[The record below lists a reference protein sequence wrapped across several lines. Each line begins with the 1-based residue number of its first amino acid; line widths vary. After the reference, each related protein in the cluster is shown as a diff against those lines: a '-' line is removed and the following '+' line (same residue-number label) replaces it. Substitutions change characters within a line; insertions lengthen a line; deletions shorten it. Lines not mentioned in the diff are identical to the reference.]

1 MTFGNMNSPWE
12 LTNSQFISVLE
23 NQGVET
29 VEITPMGGD
38 TNYRAYQVTGIL
50 VGEDQQEYV
59 TYISNDDEWNYV
71 FDRINSLNHDIYTSN
86 DVVWVFNPAP
96 SYSIGNVIFIVLII
110 GGFIFMFYFMM
121 RSGNNANRQAF
132 DFGKSRAQISKN
144 EKTTFKDVAG
154 ADEEKEELKEIIDFL
169 KNPKRYIELGAR
181 IPKGIL
187 LVGPP
192 GTGKTL
198 IARAVAGE
206 ANVPFY
212 FVSGSDFLE
221 MFVGVGASRVRDMF
235 KVAKAHAPCIL
246 FIDEIDA
253 VGRQRGTGLGG
264 GHDER
269 EQTLNQL
276 LVEMDGFG
284 HNSGVIIIAATNR
297 VDILDPALMRPGRF
311 DRQIYVGKPDIK
323 GREEILQVHSRNKKI
338 NPEITFKEIARRTP
352 GFTGAD
358 LENLMNE
365 AALLAAR
372 ENRTQIELHHI
383 DEAVDRVLMGPAKK
397 SRVFSKKERN
407 FIAHHEAG
415 HTVVGLKLENAS
427 IVHKVTIIPRGQAG
441 GYNLMLPEEEQA
453 FLQTRQ
459 NLLEIITGLLG
470 GRVAEEV
477 IFGEISTGA
486 HNDLERATAIARAMI
501 TQFGMSDNLGP
512 VTYEKDTDTVFLGR
526 DYGKSKD
533 FSEAIATEIDK
544 EVRGIIHD
552 CYGKAKALI
561 IEHIELLKTIAK
573 YLLEVETLTK
583 EDIDEIKA
591 SVDGADMVFVTCG
604 LGGGTG
610 TGASP
615 IVAEAAREAGA
626 LTIAIVT
633 IPFSAE
639 GSIRMQNAEAGL
651 KRLREVSD
659 TVIVVPNDRLLDA
672 VPNLPMQ
679 AAFKVADEVLMRSVK
694 GITELIT
701 RPGLI
706 NLDFADVRTVMTNG
720 GVAMIGMGE
729 AEGEEKARDS
739 VMKALRSPLLDVDV
753 SGLIF
758 W

>member
-1 MTFGNMNSPWE
+1 MAIAKKPTKSPTTNRTTQFLTILILIVIVITIFVTWGNTNSPIP
-12 LTNSQFISVLE
+12 LTNTQFESLLV

-29 VEITPMGGD
+29 VDVTPLAGELND
-38 TNYRAYQVTGIL
+38 DAYEVTGYL
-50 VGEDQQEYV
+50 SGDSDNDGVNDKFV
-59 TYISNDDEWNYV
+59 TYFANHIELEAFEARVKALNNDA
-71 FDRINSLNHDIYTSN
+71 FPAN
-86 DVVWVFNPAP
+86 DVVYTFVPA
-96 SYSIGNVIFIVLII
+96 SNYSIGNVIFIVLII

-121 RSGNNANRQAF
+121 KRGNNQNKQAF
-132 DFGKSRAQISKN
+132 DFGKSRAKVSKN
-144 EKTTFKDVAG
+144 QKTTFNDVAG
-154 ADEEKEELKEIIDFL
+154 ADEEKEELQEIIDFL
-169 KNPKRYIELGAR
+169 KNPKRYVDLGAR
-181 IPKGIL
+181 IPKGVL

-206 ANVPFY
+206 ASVPFY

-235 KVAKAHAPCIL
+235 KTAKAHTPCIL

-311 DRQIYVGKPDIK
+311 DRQIFVGKPDIK
-323 GREEILQVHSRNKKI
+323 GRQAILKVHSRNKKI
-338 NPEITFKEIARRTP
+338 NPDIKFKEIARRTP

-365 AALLAAR
+365 SALLAAR

-397 SRVFSKKERN
+397 SKIFSKKERN

-415 HTVVGLKLENAS
+415 HTIVGLKLKNAS

-453 FLQTRQ
+453 FLQTKQ

-470 GRVAEEV
+470 GRVAEEI

-486 HNDLERATAIARAMI
+486 HNDLERATAIARAMV
-501 TQFGMSDNLGP
+501 TQYGMSENLGP
-512 VTYEKDTDTVFLGR
+512 VTYEKDSNTVFLGR
-526 DYGKSKD
+526 DYGKSNN

-544 EVRGIIHD
+544 EIRGVIHE
-552 CYGKAKALI
+552 CYEDARALI
-561 IEHIELLKTIAK
+561 TEHLDLLKTVAK
-573 YLLEVETLTK
+573 YLLDVETLNR
-583 EDIDEIKA
+583 EDIDEIA
-591 SVDGADMVFVTCG
+591 A
-604 LGGGTG
+604 TG
-610 TGASP
+610 KLARWDDVLAGDLDDKKTEP
-615 IVAEAAREAGA
+615 LKEATKE
-626 LTIAIVT
+626 
-633 IPFSAE
+633 PE
-639 GSIRMQNAEAGL
+639 
-651 KRLREVSD
+651 KKPKEV
-659 TVIVVPNDRLLDA
+659 
-672 VPNLPMQ
+672 
-679 AAFKVADEVLMRSVK
+679 KH
-694 GITELIT
+694 
-701 RPGLI
+701 
-706 NLDFADVRTVMTNG
+706 
-720 GVAMIGMGE
+720 
-729 AEGEEKARDS
+729 
-739 VMKALRSPLLDVDV
+739 
-753 SGLIF
+753 
-758 W
+758 